1 MILFQLI
8 CSKGHQFEG
17 WFRDGATYEAQS
29 VKEEIECPVCGDDGV
44 AKAPMAPKL
53 GGRSRQTSEQRAMQ
67 IARKVLGDMDVLRRK
82 VEDNF
87 ENVGDRFAEEARSI
101 HYGEAEERGIYGE
114 ATEDEA
120 EELIGEDIEFHRIP
134 WKRRKDS

>member
-8 CSKGHQFEG
+8 CSDGHRFEG

-29 VKEEIECPVCGDDGV
+29 AKKEIECPVCGDSGV
-44 AKAPMAPKL
+44 AKAPMAPML

-67 IARKVLGDMDVLRRK
+67 VVRKVLNDMDVLRRK

-114 ATEDEA
+114 ATEEEA
-120 EELIGEDIEFHRIP
+120 EELVEEDIEFQRIP
-134 WKRRKDS
+134 WRRRRDS